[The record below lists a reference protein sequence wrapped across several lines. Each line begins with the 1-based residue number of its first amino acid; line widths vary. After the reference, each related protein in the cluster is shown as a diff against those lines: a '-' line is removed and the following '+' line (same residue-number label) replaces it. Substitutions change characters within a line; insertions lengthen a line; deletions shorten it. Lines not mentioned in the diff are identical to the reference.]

1 LKLLR
6 LKITDPEGFR
16 SLPCDFEYHFR
27 SEWTLQDELAKPTGF
42 APFVCAGPNGSGKC
56 RVLKISASPSVFQRP
71 GKNYAG
77 ANPSRSVSMTIRT
90 VFPAD
95 GARVIERR
103 GRRSKYHLFNN
114 DFRNARAAMA
124 PLNHDASKLPSRVR
138 L

>member
-1 LKLLR
+1 
-6 LKITDPEGFR
+6 
-16 SLPCDFEYHFR
+16 
-27 SEWTLQDELAKPTGF
+27 
-42 APFVCAGPNGSGKC
+42 
-56 RVLKISASPSVFQRP
+56 
-71 GKNYAG
+71 
-77 ANPSRSVSMTIRT
+77 MTIRT